1 MLPKAFASNKDEIAS
16 NFLLQP
22 APLFDRDGRSSV
34 PTCLPEK
41 QRAQCRTRLTR
52 RCSDLKSSA
61 ARPDFIARFRPAFGE
76 TVEGH
81 KPEISET
88 RTGIFETDLQSSP
101 LAHIP

>member
-1 MLPKAFASNKDEIAS
+1 MLRHSCGFALAD
-16 NFLLQP
+16 
-22 APLFDRDGRSSV
+22 
-34 PTCLPEK
+34 
-41 QRAQCRTRLTR
+41 
-52 RCSDLKSSA
+52 RCSDLQSSA